1 MKKSLKRVR
10 IIVPLVMVAVIALG
24 GMYWGWK
31 YYFLSNFP
39 SRSAYEAV
47 ESRVDDALAFA
58 HQNMMNEHYAF
69 FVDYSIPSG
78 KPRLYVWDFEKKKI
92 VYCAYVMHGPGGG
105 STDKEAHF
113 SDVPGSYCSSLGRF
127 TVTKK
132 HGKTVR
138 PSFRLEGMD
147 TDNQKSYYRGL
158 MIHKSKWVDYWCWMK
173 YIPLN
178 EEACQGCVT
187 VSRRDMTYLYNLI
200 KGESDNG
207 LLLLWSFVGGE
218 NGKK

>member
-10 IIVPLVMVAVIALG
+10 VMVPLLMVAVIALG

-31 YYFLSNFP
+31 YLLLSYFP

-58 HQNMMNEHYAF
+58 HQNNMNEHYALF
-69 FVDYSIPSG
+69 EDYSIPSG
-78 KPRLYVWDFEKKKI
+78 WPRLYVWDFEKKKI
-92 VYCAYVMHGPGGG
+92 VYCAFVMHGPGGG

-127 TVTKK
+127 TVTMK
-132 HGKTVR
+132 HGKTVKR
-138 PSFRLEGMD
+138 SFRLEGMD
-147 TDNQKSYYRGL
+147 ADNQNAYFRGL
-158 MIHKSKWVDYWCWMK
+158 MIHNSKWVDKWCWMN

-178 EEACQGCVT
+178 EVACQGCVT
-187 VSRRDMTYLYNLI
+187 VSRRDMKYLWNLI
-200 KGESDNG
+200 NGESDKG
-207 LLLLWSFVGGE
+207 LLLLWSFVGE
-218 NGKK
+218 DA